1 MFVIKRL
8 TGTWLLV
15 AVISLLTPTAAHA
28 ATVGP
33 PTALTVTS
41 GNLEMALAWTA
52 PAVGVNPAISDYTV
66 EYSTDRTVW
75 TQFIHV
81 ASVATTITVTG
92 LTNNVEY
99 FFRVAARNT
108 DGMGSMS
115 TAVAGTPL
123 SNHTQADLPTY
134 SACPPGIAPDGGFSD
149 ITSTSVDCI
158 KYYEITKGTGDG
170 TTYSPLDTVSR
181 WQMALFLTRMAGP
194 AGITLGSGT
203 DQGFTDIL
211 NESSEIQLAINRIKQ
226 LGITIG
232 TGDGTTYSP
241 DDPVTREEMALF
253 LTRFLK
259 EATVGPGGNQEYVT
273 GTSGAQEIKSN
284 DTDHNFTDLTGV
296 TLYESLTS
304 IANLWNLGVTDSATA
319 RTYDPQGNMTRKA
332 MAIMMTNALAHTN
345 ARPAGLNMQSDSY
358 RQGGTPTLT
367 FSVTNRTSDFAPI
380 DGTAID
386 TFKYDHSI
394 VSTVVRFDTAG
405 ACTSAV
411 FVTSVGST
419 KCTLDAADPTTDVN
433 GNLALFYEYMP
444 SILLVD
450 LWAWTGSVGTTY
462 DNDVHA
468 ADASKITVEIT
479 AGS

>member
-92 LTNNVEY
+92 LTNSVEY

-170 TTYSPLDTVSR
+170 TT
-181 WQMALFLTRMAGP
+181 
-194 AGITLGSGT
+194 
-203 DQGFTDIL
+203 
-211 NESSEIQLAINRIKQ
+211 
-226 LGITIG
+226 
-232 TGDGTTYSP
+232 
-241 DDPVTREEMALF
+241 
-253 LTRFLK
+253 
-259 EATVGPGGNQEYVT
+259 
-273 GTSGAQEIKSN
+273 
-284 DTDHNFTDLTGV
+284 
-296 TLYESLTS
+296 
-304 IANLWNLGVTDSATA
+304 
-319 RTYDPQGNMTRKA
+319 
-332 MAIMMTNALAHTN
+332 
-345 ARPAGLNMQSDSY
+345 
-358 RQGGTPTLT
+358 
-367 FSVTNRTSDFAPI
+367 
-380 DGTAID
+380 
-386 TFKYDHSI
+386 
-394 VSTVVRFDTAG
+394 
-405 ACTSAV
+405 
-411 FVTSVGST
+411 
-419 KCTLDAADPTTDVN
+419 
-433 GNLALFYEYMP
+433 
-444 SILLVD
+444 
-450 LWAWTGSVGTTY
+450 
-462 DNDVHA
+462 
-468 ADASKITVEIT
+468 
-479 AGS
+479 